1 MTRFWHTILAR
12 VLIQWLSPWTLVAG
26 IVAFGLWRVLP
37 LVESAAYNASATAYN
52 ARGTVTAGNDLL
64 AALNAPCKDF
74 QGDYICGPIPQLSQ
88 TEKNIGILAGKSAQQ
103 VQQTATLV
111 NASAATIKD
120 AGDSVKKVATALAGT
135 AQQATDTLAAARDD
149 LTAAKPSLD
158 ALPPLVS
165 HADATVS
172 DLDAILTDNKIRIG
186 LTIAETANLTT
197 NLSGIA
203 ANGRKVSDK
212 LTADFVG
219 PKPWYKRI
227 APSISDLWDFAALGA
242 RHSP

>member
-120 AGDSVKKVATALAGT
+120 AGDSVKKVATAL
-135 AQQATDTLAAARDD
+135 TDTATAATGVLGAAKDD
-149 LTAAKPSLD
+149 LTAAKPSITDLD
-158 ALPPLVS
+158 PLLKS
-165 HADATVS
+165 YAAAGG
-172 DLDAILTDNKIRIG
+172 DLDAFLKGQMLTKTLPNIALNLETTTGNVAATTGDVHTQVYKWTHPDKKKI
-186 LTIAETANLTT
+186 TFWTATEA
-197 NLSGIA
+197 GGDWVHHFMPPI
-203 ANGRKVSDK
+203 
-212 LTADFVG
+212 F
-219 PKPWYKRI
+219 
-227 APSISDLWDFAALGA
+227 
-242 RHSP
+242 